1 MKITKQFFDI
11 HGRKY
16 IELDGLQVKVPFR
29 YNRVTGVDV
38 QGHVP
43 IQDMPTGTQV
53 KAEIRTVK
61 WDGLEY
67 YVLKSI
73 CPSPQGPKDLVS
85 RASEKTTAEPV
96 PNRTLLPSP
105 AMESVS
111 RTALT

>member
-1 MKITKQFFDI
+1 MFVVTRAWHDI

-16 IELDGLQVKVPFR
+16 IELDGLHVKVPFR

-38 QGHVP
+38 QGHIP
-43 IQDMPTGTQV
+43 IQDMPAGTQV

-73 CPSPQGPKDLVS
+73 CPSRS
-85 RASEKTTAEPV
+85 SEKTTAEPV

-105 AMESVS
+105 AMEN
-111 RTALT
+111 A

>member
-1 MKITKQFFDI
+1 MFVVTRAWHDI

-16 IELDGLQVKVPFR
+16 IDLDGLHVKVPFR

-43 IQDMPTGTQV
+43 IQDMPAGTQV

-73 CPSPQGPKDLVS
+73 CPTEVRCPQGPM
-85 RASEKTTAEPV
+85 APV
-96 PNRTLLPSP
+96 PSP
-105 AMESVS
+105 ATENAS

>member
-1 MKITKQFFDI
+1 MIITKAWYDI

-29 YNRVTGVDV
+29 YNRVTGIDV

-43 IQDMPTGTQV
+43 IQDMPAGTQV
-53 KAEIRTVK
+53 KAEVRTVK

-73 CPSPQGPKDLVS
+73 CPQDPLGPVSPQTDLRCPTDPLSPATGSVS
-85 RASEKTTAEPV
+85 RATKI
-96 PNRTLLPSP
+96 
-105 AMESVS
+105 
-111 RTALT
+111 

>member
-1 MKITKQFFDI
+1 MLVVTKAWYDI

-43 IQDMPTGTQV
+43 VQDMPAGTQV

-73 CPSPQGPKDLVS
+73 CPSRS
-85 RASEKTTAEPV
+85 SEKTTAEPV

-105 AMESVS
+105 AMGN
-111 RTALT
+111 A

>member
-1 MKITKQFFDI
+1 MFITRAFFDI

-16 IELDGLQVKVPFR
+16 IELDGVQVKVPFR

-43 IQDMPTGTQV
+43 IQDMPAGTQV

-73 CPSPQGPKDLVS
+73 CPMNSPPEEPK
-85 RASEKTTAEPV
+85 V
-96 PNRTLLPSP
+96 PLPSP
-105 AMESVS
+105 VTGSVS
-111 RTALT
+111 Q

>member
-1 MKITKQFFDI
+1 MFAVTKAFFDV

-38 QGHVP
+38 CGHVP
-43 IQDMPTGTQV
+43 IQDMPAGTQV
-53 KAEIRTVK
+53 KAEVRTVK

-73 CPSPQGPKDLVS
+73 CPTDLRCPHPQVSPQTENKFS
-85 RASEKTTAEPV
+85 
-96 PNRTLLPSP
+96 
-105 AMESVS
+105 
-111 RTALT
+111 

>member
-1 MKITKQFFDI
+1 MFVVTKAFFDV

-43 IQDMPTGTQV
+43 IQDMPAGTQV

-73 CPSPQGPKDLVS
+73 CPSPQGPSDLVS
-85 RASEKTTAEPV
+85 P
-96 PNRTLLPSP
+96 PSP
-105 AMESVS
+105 AMENAS
-111 RTALT
+111 RATKT

>member
-1 MKITKQFFDI
+1 MFVVTRTWYDI

-16 IELDGLQVKVPFR
+16 IELDNIQVKVPFR

-43 IQDMPTGTQV
+43 IQDMPAGTQV

-73 CPSPQGPKDLVS
+73 CPTEVRCP
-85 RASEKTTAEPV
+85 T
-96 PNRTLLPSP
+96 PSP
-105 AMESVS
+105 ATENAS
-111 RTALT
+111 RATKT

>member
-1 MKITKQFFDI
+1 MLVVTKAWYDI

-43 IQDMPTGTQV
+43 VQDMPAGTHV
-53 KAEIRTVK
+53 KAEVRTVK

-73 CPSPQGPKDLVS
+73 CPSRS
-85 RASEKTTAEPV
+85 SEKTTAEPV

-105 AMESVS
+105 AMEN
-111 RTALT
+111 A

>member
-1 MKITKQFFDI
+1 MFVVTKAFFDI

-29 YNRVTGVDV
+29 YNRVTGVEV

-43 IQDMPTGTQV
+43 IQDMPAGTQV

-96 PNRTLLPSP
+96 PNRTLLS
-105 AMESVS
+105 
-111 RTALT
+111 

>member
-1 MKITKQFFDI
+1 MFLVTKPFFDI

-38 QGHVP
+38 HGHVP
-43 IQDMPTGTQV
+43 IQDMPTGTHV
-53 KAEIRTVK
+53 KATIRTVK

-73 CPSPQGPKDLVS
+73 CPQGPMGPVS
-85 RASEKTTAEPV
+85 SPV
-96 PNRTLLPSP
+96 TENVFLETRT
-105 AMESVS
+105 
-111 RTALT
+111 

>member
-1 MKITKQFFDI
+1 MLLVRSWHDI
-11 HGRKY
+11 QGRKY
-16 IELDGLQVKVPFR
+16 IDLEKKGTVFHVKVPFR

-43 IQDMPTGTQV
+43 IQDMPAGTQV

-73 CPSPQGPKDLVS
+73 CPTEVRCP
-85 RASEKTTAEPV
+85 T
-96 PNRTLLPSP
+96 PSP
-105 AMESVS
+105 ATESV
-111 RTALT
+111 

>member
-1 MKITKQFFDI
+1 MFITKAFFDI

-43 IQDMPTGTQV
+43 IQDMPIGTQV
-53 KAEIRTVK
+53 KAEVRTVK

-73 CPSPQGPKDLVS
+73 CPTDL
-85 RASEKTTAEPV
+85 RCPTDP
-96 PNRTLLPSP
+96 LSP
-105 AMESVS
+105 ATESVS
-111 RTALT
+111 RATKT

>member
-1 MKITKQFFDI
+1 MFITRSFFDI

-16 IELDGLQVKVPFR
+16 IELDGVQVKVPFR

-73 CPSPQGPKDLVS
+73 CPMNSVHCPQTENNFSSPVTEN
-85 RASEKTTAEPV
+85 ASLSTPT
-96 PNRTLLPSP
+96 
-105 AMESVS
+105 
-111 RTALT
+111 

>member
-1 MKITKQFFDI
+1 MFVVTRAWHDI

-16 IELDGLQVKVPFR
+16 IDLDGLHVKVPFR

-43 IQDMPTGTQV
+43 IQDMPAGTQV

-85 RASEKTTAEPV
+85 R
-96 PNRTLLPSP
+96 PSP
-105 AMESVS
+105 ATENAS

>member
-1 MKITKQFFDI
+1 MNITKAWHDI

-38 QGHVP
+38 HGHIP
-43 IQDMPTGTQV
+43 IQDMPVGTQV
-53 KAEIRTVK
+53 NAEVRTVK

-73 CPSPQGPKDLVS
+73 CPTNLH
-85 RASEKTTAEPV
+85 
-96 PNRTLLPSP
+96 
-105 AMESVS
+105 
-111 RTALT
+111 

>member
-1 MKITKQFFDI
+1 MFIVTKSFFDI

-38 QGHVP
+38 QGHIP
-43 IQDMPTGTQV
+43 IQDMPAGTQV
-53 KAEIRTVK
+53 KATIRTVK

-73 CPSPQGPKDLVS
+73 CPQGPKDPVSSLV
-85 RASEKTTAEPV
+85 TGNVFLGTQ
-96 PNRTLLPSP
+96 T
-105 AMESVS
+105 
-111 RTALT
+111 

>member
-1 MKITKQFFDI
+1 MKITKSFFDI
-11 HGRKY
+11 QGRKY

-73 CPSPQGPKDLVS
+73 CPLLPTGPKDLLSSPATENAS
-85 RASEKTTAEPV
+85 RATKT
-96 PNRTLLPSP
+96 
-105 AMESVS
+105 
-111 RTALT
+111 

>member
-1 MKITKQFFDI
+1 MAVLTKAWHDI

-38 QGHVP
+38 RGHVP
-43 IQDMPTGTQV
+43 IQDMPAGIHV
-53 KAEIRTVK
+53 NAEIRTVK

-73 CPSPQGPKDLVS
+73 CPTGPKDLLS
-85 RASEKTTAEPV
+85 SPDTANV
-96 PNRTLLPSP
+96 SP
-105 AMESVS
+105 A
-111 RTALT
+111 TKT

>member
-1 MKITKQFFDI
+1 MFIVTKSFFDI

-38 QGHVP
+38 QGHIP
-43 IQDMPTGTQV
+43 IQDMPAGTQV
-53 KAEIRTVK
+53 KATIRTVK

-73 CPSPQGPKDLVS
+73 CPLGPM
-85 RASEKTTAEPV
+85 
-96 PNRTLLPSP
+96 N
-105 AMESVS
+105 SVS
-111 RTALT
+111 SLVTGNVFLGTRI

>member
-1 MKITKQFFDI
+1 MNITKAFFDI

-43 IQDMPTGTQV
+43 IQDMPAGTQV
-53 KAEIRTVK
+53 TAEVRTVK

-73 CPSPQGPKDLVS
+73 CPSRS
-85 RASEKTTAEPV
+85 SEKTTAEPV
-96 PNRTLLPSP
+96 PSPVTGNAFPKTRT
-105 AMESVS
+105 
-111 RTALT
+111 